1 MLERF
6 TRRRNFPYLH
16 GVYLATNVIRDAYLV
31 VDGPNCAFFKTEHVF
46 GAHDLRSTLLD
57 VTGRHRILHT
67 ELNPDRVIGG
77 HDAEFRRVVG
87 RLLAEAEP
95 GAVLVGSLPM
105 ASLTGIDYEG
115 LVDGLDARG
124 VPVVVLPSR
133 SLDRDWIDGYA
144 DTLRR
149 IAESIA
155 LDPGPVDPGKVAI
168 VGHFMDRNEGDG
180 LGNVAEL
187 RRIVRGVGLDPV
199 SIWLDGGAWAD
210 LARAGSAGIV
220 VSLPHG
226 RAAASVLAERTGATL
241 VEADLPFGTAASDR
255 LVMALGTAASRADEA
270 AAFRDVSREEVGRAW
285 EWLVP
290 RRLLFRN
297 LAFVGDPLMMPGFCE
312 MADRIGCRVTA
323 LLAYGRCK
331 PDVAPGTP
339 GAAVLHCEPVF
350 QPRQGD
356 GVPDALRSVDL
367 LVSNSWFTQECGAGE
382 SKLVELGFPSRG
394 YHCGFE
400 APYLGYR
407 GALCLVDRISN
418 ALGDRAVYV

>member
-1 MLERF
+1 
-6 TRRRNFPYLH
+6 
-16 GVYLATNVIRDAYLV
+16 
-31 VDGPNCAFFKTEHVF
+31 
-46 GAHDLRSTLLD
+46 
-57 VTGRHRILHT
+57 
-67 ELNPDRVIGG
+67 
-77 HDAEFRRVVG
+77 
-87 RLLAEAEP
+87 
-95 GAVLVGSLPM
+95 
-105 ASLTGIDYEG
+105 
-115 LVDGLDARG
+115 VDGLDARG